1 MQAQMP
7 PGRIDAVVENGRLCP
22 ALYVYCAYPTSTC
35 ADRTL
40 RPRVAAGQACV
51 IIPLNLVINPKIE
64 LWCGDGESAVKGHL
78 SNARAIP
85 QSILTIKLHQY
96 LIPALPL
103 LARTSR
109 AYTTT
114 ASIMTTNFATPNS
127 TAASSSRSSLSAG
140 SHDDIGEPPLSPSE
154 QVEIEL
160 SQAREL
166 PSGFMSSLSA
176 WWGSTESAS
185 KDSELRLLRYV
196 KRCCC
201 GTPHRLIS
209 ATSDVFPFSARK
221 TSPM

>member
-1 MQAQMP
+1 MRCSSMAALP
-7 PGRIDAVVENGRLCP
+7 SSVFCPLADLHLCRP
-22 ALYVYCAYPTSTC
+22 NTT
-35 ADRTL
+35 R
-40 RPRVAAGQACV
+40 RPRVAEARACV
-51 IIPLNLVINPKIE
+51 ISPLNLIINRKIE
-64 LWCGDGESAVKGHL
+64 LGCGDGECAVKGNP
-78 SNARAIP
+78 SNVRAIP

-114 ASIMTTNFATPNS
+114 ASIMATNFATPNT
-127 TAASSSRSSLSAG
+127 TATSSSRSSLSAG
-140 SHDDIGEPPLSPSE
+140 HDDIGEPPLSPSE

-166 PSGFMSSLSA
+166 PNGFMSSLSA

-196 KRCCC
+196 EE
-201 GTPHRLIS
+201 
-209 ATSDVFPFSARK
+209 F
-221 TSPM
+221 MW